1 MLVSV
6 SVPGFVAIAALTLSA
21 PTAPATAAPTA
32 AAKAAPPPPRTIRAG
47 ELYSLRARRRFA
59 AYLRMRLLEL
69 RSQHLGRAADAIE
82 HRLSVD
88 ELLRE

>member
-1 MLVSV
+1 MLLSV
-6 SVPGFVAIAALTLSA
+6 SMTGFVAIAALTLSA
-21 PTAPATAAPTA
+21 RTAPATAS
-32 AAKAAPPPPRTIRAG
+32 AKASPPPPRTVRAG

-69 RSQHLGRAADAIE
+69 RAQHLDRAADAIE